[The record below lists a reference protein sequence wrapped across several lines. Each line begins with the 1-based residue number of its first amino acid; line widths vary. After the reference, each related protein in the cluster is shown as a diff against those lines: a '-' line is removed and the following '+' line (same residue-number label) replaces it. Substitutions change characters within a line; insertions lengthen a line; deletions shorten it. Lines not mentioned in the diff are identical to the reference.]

1 MVSDTEV
8 KEEGEGD
15 TVSSNSDIPV
25 NVVQSSELPE
35 QTVTTRTQFY
45 EDLKHGLKIL
55 GYIVCFLLVSWFF
68 WSLFGWYFYI
78 AVLIWIL
85 PVWFFF
91 PYIAEKF
98 MSYVYLL
105 NIQLEPSMKVTLDA
119 YPYERFAAAQIVDCN
134 GEPSELNNAFVTRE
148 GLAYVVDSV
157 KVDHDEETMETVDVV
172 EVNILHGNAEFV
184 SRYKPSFLAMRREL
198 KAALTELWTLK
209 TFWKIEADKT
219 TLERT
224 HSLIEYW
231 GKQVFG
237 VTSKQSQTERN
248 TADIID
254 LKEKL
259 GLGAYEKA
267 LEKNKEKEAV

>member
-1 MVSDTEV
+1 MKS
-8 KEEGEGD
+8 EEM
-15 TVSSNSDIPV
+15 SV
-25 NVVQSSELPE
+25 NVVNASDIATE
-35 QTVTTRTQFY
+35 QTVTFRSQIYQDFKY
-45 EDLKHGLKIL
+45 AVKKLFW
-55 GYIVCFLLVSWFF
+55 IVFFIGAIWFF
-68 WSLFGWYFYI
+68 WSLFGWYFYT
-78 AVLIWIL
+78 AVLLWIL

-119 YPYERFAAAQIVDCN
+119 YPYERFATAQIVDCN

-157 KVDHDEETMETVDVV
+157 TVEHDEETGKTADIV

-237 VTSKQSQTERN
+237 VTSKQSQIERN